1 MLLGNR
7 LTSCRCVATASLLR
21 RFRNADLQR
30 ARYASDM
37 APSSPPSTLLSRL
50 SKEVLAALRAK
61 DKTRLSALRSLLADV
76 TNSSKTASPIK
87 DDLTLLVAIRKR
99 IASTK
104 QSIQQFGEAGR
115 PELVASEEESLRVL
129 EEYAGKVK
137 TMSAEEVREQ
147 ILHIV
152 AGLRESGDKLHI
164 GEVMKACLKPG
175 GVFEGR
181 MVEKSLVAK
190 TVTEVVG
197 SNKTP

>member
-1 MLLGNR
+1 MAN
-7 LTSCRCVATASLLR
+7 ASTLR
-21 RFRNADLQR
+21 RFCIADLPR
-30 ARYASDM
+30 ARYTSNL
-37 APSSPPSTLLSRL
+37 APSSPPSSLLSRL
-50 SKEVLAALRAK
+50 SNEVLAALRAK

-104 QSIQQFGEAGR
+104 QSIQQFSEAGR

-129 EEYAGKVK
+129 EEYAGNVK
-137 TMSAEEVREQ
+137 TMSAEEVRDQ
-147 ILHIV
+147 ILQVV
-152 AGLRESGDKLHI
+152 ARLRESGDKLHA

-175 GVFEGR
+175 GVFDGR
-181 MVEKSLVAK
+181 MVEKALVAK